1 MQRFMTDIELID
13 IKKIRSRADFLNV
26 ICIYLGS
33 KIKAIR
39 SIQSA

>member
-1 MQRFMTDIELID
+1 MQRFLTDIELID
-13 IKKIRSRADFLNV
+13 IKKPLESGFLNV